1 MFMMTA
7 VVVVVV
13 VVVLREV
20 RVMMT
25 SSERTLNQKF

>member
-1 MFMMTA
+1 MFMVTA
-7 VVVVVV
+7 VVVVV